1 VTGFPRPHDSSD
13 LTSSALLRSDK
24 SPLPERATQHSVAT
38 NFQEEAP
45 KGATTL
51 EREYELL
58 WKMLA
63 DKDDVIA
70 DLREQLDAEAEERRK
85 LTLILTDKQH
95 EVKEPKNKGFW
106 QWIFQ

>member
-1 VTGFPRPHDSSD
+1 
-13 LTSSALLRSDK
+13 
-24 SPLPERATQHSVAT
+24 
-38 NFQEEAP
+38 
-45 KGATTL
+45 
-51 EREYELL
+51 
-58 WKMLA
+58 MLA